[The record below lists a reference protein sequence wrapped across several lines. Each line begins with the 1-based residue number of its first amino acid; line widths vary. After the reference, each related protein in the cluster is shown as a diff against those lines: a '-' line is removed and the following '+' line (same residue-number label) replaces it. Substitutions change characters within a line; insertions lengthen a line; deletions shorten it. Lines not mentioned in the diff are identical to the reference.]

1 MNAIFAAALDLQ
13 RFCEQRAWRCC
24 FIGGLAV
31 LRWGE
36 PRMTR
41 DADLTLL
48 TGFGTEESFIDP
60 LLDAYQGRRD
70 DARDFALQHRVLLA
84 RHPNGTP
91 FDIALGALPFEEDTV
106 RRSSPWD
113 IGGGMLLTC
122 SAEDLVIHKTFA
134 GRDQDW
140 LDVRGILIRQG
151 TSLDLDRIDR
161 ELPPLLE
168 LKGAPSLLHRLHT
181 LVRELL

>member
-13 RFCEQRAWRCC
+13 GFCDKRGWRCC

-31 LRWGE
+31 QRWGD

-48 TGFGTEESFIDP
+48 TGFGTEETFVDP
-60 LLDAYQGRRD
+60 LLANFEGRLA
-70 DARDFALQHRVLLA
+70 DARDFALSHRVLLA

-91 FDIALGALPFEEDTV
+91 LDIALGALPFEEDSV
-106 RRSSPWD
+106 RRSSLWN
-113 IGGGMLLTC
+113 IGEGELRTC
-122 SAEDLVIHKTFA
+122 SADDLVIHKVFA

-140 LDVRGILIRQG
+140 LDVRGILARSG
-151 TSLDLDRIDR
+151 HLLDLALIER
-161 ELPPLLE
+161 ELTPLLE
-168 LKGAPSLLHRLHT
+168 LKQASSHLAQFHRLIE
-181 LVRELL
+181 ELD

>member
-1 MNAIFAAALDLQ
+1 MNAIFTAALDLQ
-13 RFCEQRAWRCC
+13 RFCQQRGWRCC

-31 LRWGE
+31 QRWGE

-48 TGFGTEESFIDP
+48 TGFGTEQSFIDP
-60 LLDAYQGRRD
+60 LLDAYQGRRQ
-70 DARDFALQHRVLLA
+70 DARQFALQHRVLLA
-84 RHPNGTP
+84 RHPNRTP
-91 FDIALGALPFEEDTV
+91 FDIALGALPFEEDTM
-106 RRSSPWD
+106 RRSSLWD

-140 LDVRGILIRQG
+140 LDVRGIVIRQG
-151 TSLDLDRIDR
+151 NSLDLDLITR
-161 ELPPLLE
+161 ELPPLLA
-168 LKGAPSLLHRLHT
+168 LKGAASHLHKLRT
-181 LVRELL
+181 LIRELL